1 MKGQALVY
9 NASIFGGVVLTCVGV
24 SMEFGLGFGLTAAGL
39 LIVGITISV
48 LRLLVRGSAKC
59 SCPLTRSIAHR
70 R

>member
-48 LRLLVRGSAKC
+48 LRLLVRG
-59 SCPLTRSIAHR
+59 LG
-70 R
+70 